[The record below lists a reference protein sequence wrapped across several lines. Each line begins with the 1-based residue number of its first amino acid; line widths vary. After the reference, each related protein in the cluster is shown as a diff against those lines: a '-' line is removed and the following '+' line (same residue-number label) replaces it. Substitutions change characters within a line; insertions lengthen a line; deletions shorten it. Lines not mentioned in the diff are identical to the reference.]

1 MTQPSKTLSPETA
14 ELVAD
19 YHAKKSAHELA
30 VKGREDAEKAYDAAK
45 DLASDAN
52 TAMLQ
57 AKNKLTAA
65 FWQDVDPMPL
75 VPAPRLDSGCITI
88 GFPKFNLINY
98 TR

>member
-1 MTQPSKTLSPETA
+1 MSGPALSPETA

-30 VKGREDAEKAYDAAK
+30 VKGREDAQKAYEAAK
-45 DLASDAN
+45 CLVNDAD

-57 AKNKLTAA
+57 AKSKLTAA

-75 VPAPRLDSGCITI
+75 VPAPRPGDGHTITLN
-88 GFPKFNLINY
+88 FPKFNLMGWDK
-98 TR
+98 